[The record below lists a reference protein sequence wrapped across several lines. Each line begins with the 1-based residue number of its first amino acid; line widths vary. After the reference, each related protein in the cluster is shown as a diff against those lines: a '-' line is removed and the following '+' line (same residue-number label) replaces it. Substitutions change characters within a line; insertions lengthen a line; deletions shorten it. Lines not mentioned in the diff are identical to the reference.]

1 MIETLKSGSKRR
13 MKAGASPG
21 TLAGR
26 RVQGERGGD
35 VLLTCDVSRD
45 VSRDVRRY
53 EEVETDA
60 RYDSNL
66 SYDVSGDYAG
76 DKHVARAVAEAR
88 RTVDRALNNTVDILI
103 FRYLQYLDIA
113 AGGAAVP
120 ARRAHGAHA

>member
-1 MIETLKSGSKRR
+1 MREEE
-13 MKAGASPG
+13 M
-21 TLAGR
+21 
-26 RVQGERGGD
+26 
-35 VLLTCDVSRD
+35 CH

-88 RTVDRALNNTVDILI
+88 RTVDRALNNTVDI
-103 FRYLQYLDIA
+103 
-113 AGGAAVP
+113 
-120 ARRAHGAHA
+120 

>member
-1 MIETLKSGSKRR
+1 
-13 MKAGASPG
+13 MKAEAFPG

-35 VLLTCDVSRD
+35 VLFT
-45 VSRDVRRY
+45 RDVRRY

-88 RTVDRALNNTVDILI
+88 RTVDRALNNTVNI
-103 FRYLQYLDIA
+103 Y
-113 AGGAAVP
+113 
-120 ARRAHGAHA
+120 